1 MGWWTVDSS
10 RGELYVGDEPLD
22 FVGDLLKNLARVY
35 VEDLGRKPKLDEVC
49 KLLELGLST
58 ADDYLNDAG
67 SIEVTAIQAR
77 TKKRR
82 KRQPFEIGDFFAV
95 PLASDPR
102 RNGFGRIVGDHW
114 NYGVLIVLFKA
125 SSDRL
130 PTPGELI
137 DVPLLCPPIFLGY
150 PNP

>member
-35 VEDLGRKPKLDEVC
+35 VEDLGRRPKLDEVC

-58 ADDYLNDAG
+58 ADDYLSGAG
-67 SIEVTAIQAR
+67 NIEVAAIQAR

-82 KRQPFEIGDFFAV
+82 KRQPFEMEGFPWQAHSGRRV
-95 PLASDPR
+95 PDTKVQTRREYSWLSLVCLAR
-102 RNGFGRIVGDHW
+102 R
-114 NYGVLIVLFKA
+114 L
-125 SSDRL
+125 
-130 PTPGELI
+130 
-137 DVPLLCPPIFLGY
+137 
-150 PNP
+150 